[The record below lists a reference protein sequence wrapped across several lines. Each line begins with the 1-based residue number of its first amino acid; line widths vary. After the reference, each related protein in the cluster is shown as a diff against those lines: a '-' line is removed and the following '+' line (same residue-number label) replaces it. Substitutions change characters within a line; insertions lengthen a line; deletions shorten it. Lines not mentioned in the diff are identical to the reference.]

1 MVHILIVEDDP
12 EAAHILELS
21 LKREGFKISIAM
33 DGTQGLSAI
42 ESSRPDVVLLDLM
55 MPDIDGFEVMQRT
68 RANPATADMPIIV
81 VSARTQEADKLMAKQ
96 LGANGYLTKP
106 YRRADLLAAIR
117 RCLPQAT

>member
-21 LKREGFKISIAM
+21 LKREGYEISIAM
-33 DGTQGLSAI
+33 GGIQGLSAV

-55 MPDIDGFEVMQRT
+55 MPDMDGFEVMKRT
-68 RANPATADMPIIV
+68 RAKPATADTPIIV
-81 VSARTQEADKLMAKQ
+81 VSARTQQADKLMAKQ

-106 YRRADLLAAIR
+106 YRRADLLDAIR
-117 RCLPQAT
+117 ACLPQAA

>member
-1 MVHILIVEDDP
+1 MAHILIIEDDP

-33 DGTQGLSAI
+33 DGTQGLGII

-55 MPDIDGFEVMQRT
+55 LPDIDGFEVMKRT
-68 RANPATADMPIIV
+68 RANPATAGTPIIV
-81 VSARTQEADKLMAKQ
+81 VSARTQKADKLMAKQ
-96 LGANGYLTKP
+96 LGAMDYLTKP

-117 RCLPQAT
+117 SCLPQVT